1 VFAPRCPAV
10 LPACEEA
17 PPPALAVAPGHS
29 ARCIRVGELGG
40 SAFAAL
46 PAREVPAEAAAL
58 LEVSG
63 VHAFHGTRQVL
74 DDVSLQLQE
83 RECLALVGES
93 GSGKTT
99 LARVVI
105 GLHAPQ
111 SGAVSFR
118 GAPLPATARER
129 SKELCRTIQYVFQS
143 ATSSLNP
150 RRTIGEIVRT
160 PLEHFF
166 GLHGREAD
174 ARVAEL
180 LERVSLPGSAAQRY
194 ASELSGGER
203 QRVSIARA
211 LAAEP
216 EVLICDEITSA
227 LDTSVQAA
235 IVRLLEDLQ
244 ESEKLAIL
252 FVTHNLALVRTIADR
267 VAVMHLGRIVEH
279 GRIDAVLDS
288 PAAEY
293 TSELIADTPAMPSAG
308 RR

>member
-1 VFAPRCPAV
+1 MLAELPGREGPA
-10 LPACEEA
+10 A
-17 PPPALAVAPGHS
+17 
-29 ARCIRVGELGG
+29 
-40 SAFAAL
+40 
-46 PAREVPAEAAAL
+46 AAAL
-58 LEVSG
+58 LEVAGLS
-63 VHAFHGTRQVL
+63 AFHGARQVL
-74 DDVSLQLQE
+74 DGVSLQLQE

-99 LARVVI
+99 LARAII
-105 GLHAPQ
+105 GLHAPR
-111 SGAVSFR
+111 SGDIRFR

-129 SKELCRTIQYVFQS
+129 PEELCRSIQYVFQS
-143 ATSSLNP
+143 PSSSLNP

-166 GLHGREAD
+166 GLQGREAD

-180 LERVSLPGSAAQRY
+180 LDRVSLPAAAAQRY
-194 ASELSGGER
+194 AGELSGGER

-211 LAAEP
+211 LAAKP

-279 GRIDAVLDS
+279 GRSDAVLDT
-288 PAAEY
+288 PEAAY
-293 TSELIADTPAMPSAG
+293 TSELIADTPTMPGAG